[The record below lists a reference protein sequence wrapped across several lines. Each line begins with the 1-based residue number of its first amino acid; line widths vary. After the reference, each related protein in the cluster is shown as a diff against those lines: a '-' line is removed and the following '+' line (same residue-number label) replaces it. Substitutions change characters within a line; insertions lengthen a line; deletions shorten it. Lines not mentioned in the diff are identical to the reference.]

1 MREAREGKPQT
12 ADKKENERV
21 TRMGSGNIPALVV
34 EFAVPAIL
42 GMLVNGAYNIIDS
55 VFLGHGA
62 GEIGL
67 SAVSVATPIMTVFMA
82 ISMLIGA
89 GGNALCALRLGE
101 GKHSEAEHVLG
112 NTFTLGVLVSI
123 LGSRCSLMCLPASN
137 HCSRF
142 LRPPIRC
149 APMPATSF
157 KSSAWAASSK
167 SLAWASIISSVPAAR
182 LTGRFSPCSS
192 AR

>member
-1 MREAREGKPQT
+1 MTEEKMMGEAREEKPQA

-21 TRMGSGNIPALVV
+21 ARMGSGNIPALVV

-89 GGNALCALRLGE
+89 GGNALCAPWLSSSHYFIILSIELLDRKPQLPIPSPKLKRTGNFSDFKDFKLIAFFDVIVAFE
-101 GKHSEAEHVLG
+101 RQTAFQTGLHFSDIVLE
-112 NTFTLGVLVSI
+112 
-123 LGSRCSLMCLPASN
+123 
-137 HCSRF
+137 
-142 LRPPIRC
+142 
-149 APMPATSF
+149 
-157 KSSAWAASSK
+157 SAQ
-167 SLAWASIISSVPAAR
+167 
-182 LTGRFSPCSS
+182 
-192 AR
+192 

>member
-1 MREAREGKPQT
+1 MTEGEMMREAREGKPQT

-89 GGNALCALRLGE
+89 GGNA
-101 GKHSEAEHVLG
+101 
-112 NTFTLGVLVSI
+112 F
-123 LGSRCSLMCLPASN
+123 MCLPASSR
-137 HCSRF
+137 CSRF

-167 SLAWASIISSVPAAR
+167 SSVWASIISSVPAAR
-182 LTGRFSPCSS
+182 LTGRFLPCSS

>member
-1 MREAREGKPQT
+1 MTEGEMMREAREGKPQT

-112 NTFTLGVLVSI
+112 NTFT
-123 LGSRCSLMCLPASN
+123 CL
-137 HCSRF
+137 
-142 LRPPIRC
+142 LY
-149 APMPATSF
+149 TSD
-157 KSSAWAASSK
+157 AADE
-167 SLAWASIISSVPAAR
+167 
-182 LTGRFSPCSS
+182 
-192 AR
+192 

>member
-1 MREAREGKPQT
+1 MTEEKMMREAREGKPQT

-123 LGSRCSLMCLPASN
+123 LARGARSCACLHRTAALAFFGHRYGAPLCSRLHSN
-137 HCSRF
+137 HQPG
-142 LRPPIRC
+142 LRLPNRWHGHQQFHSYVWR
-149 APMPATSF
+149 A
-157 KSSAWAASSK
+157 
-167 SLAWASIISSVPAAR
+167 
-182 LTGRFSPCSS
+182 
-192 AR
+192 